1 MFNGCLIN
9 RKILNMAV
17 KKLIF
22 NAKILNI
29 NTRGMVKIW
38 TKFACITHKKV
49 EKMIVLNQEQTVL
62 KVTGYNNNLW
72 ITYLIL

>member
-29 NTRGMVKIW
+29 NTRGMVKI
-38 TKFACITHKKV
+38 
-49 EKMIVLNQEQTVL
+49 
-62 KVTGYNNNLW
+62 
-72 ITYLIL
+72 